1 MKERIVADPLAL
13 SLTWENGRLVRLNVH
28 WATAVTE
35 SPVLSDEARLL
46 KQALFRYVSG
56 LEPDWPS
63 LPFDLSRL
71 TEFQRTVLHALAQV
85 PPGTTCT
92 YGELAGRVGKPQ
104 AARAIGRAMAT
115 NPFPLVYPCHRV
127 VGATGKL
134 TGFSGEGGLKL
145 KERLLRLEGAL

>member
-46 KQALFRYVSG
+46 KQALIRYVSG
-56 LEPDWPS
+56 LDPEWPN

-71 TEFQRTVLHALAQV
+71 TEFQRTVLHALARV
-85 PPGTTCT
+85 PAGTTCT
-92 YGELAGRVGKPQ
+92 YGELAERVGNPQ

>member
-1 MKERIVADPLAL
+1 MKECIVADPLAL
-13 SLTWENGRLVRLNVH
+13 SLTWEGGRLIRLNVH
-28 WATAVTE
+28 WATAVAE

-56 LEPDWPS
+56 IEPDWPA
-63 LPFDLSRL
+63 LPYDLSRL
-71 TEFQRTVLHALAQV
+71 TEFQRAALDALARV
-85 PPGTTCT
+85 PLGTMRT
-92 YGELAGRVGKPQ
+92 YGELAAEAGRPG

-127 VGATGKL
+127 VGASGKL
-134 TGFSGEGGLKL
+134 TGFSGEGGIKL